1 MAQRLA
7 EQSLQ
12 AERRAEAAKIEREN
26 LAQQLADAQR
36 GTQTSVTTSQH
47 YEAQLQE
54 LTQKMQ
60 GLETLLIEQRQKG
73 GRLESALSAAQDRI
87 GGAERRAL
95 RLEEENSKIRSEL
108 QSWNEWY
115 ATDPNAGLQASEEIT
130 SPVSQ
135 PIGTALVFG
144 FAT

>member
-12 AERRAEAAKIEREN
+12 AERRAQAAKLEREN

-36 GTQTSVTTSQH
+36 GTQTSVTIPQH
-47 YEAQLQE
+47 YEAKLQE
-54 LTQKMQ
+54 LTQQMQ
-60 GLETLLIEQRQKG
+60 GLQTLLIEQRQKG

-95 RLEEENSKIRSEL
+95 
-108 QSWNEWY
+108 
-115 ATDPNAGLQASEEIT
+115 
-130 SPVSQ
+130 
-135 PIGTALVFG
+135 
-144 FAT
+144 